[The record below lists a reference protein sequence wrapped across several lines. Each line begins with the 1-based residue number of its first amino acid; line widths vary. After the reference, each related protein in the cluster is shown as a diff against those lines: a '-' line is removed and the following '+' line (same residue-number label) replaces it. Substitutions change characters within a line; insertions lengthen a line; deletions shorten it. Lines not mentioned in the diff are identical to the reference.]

1 MKTPFTLLLIIGCFI
16 YNTSFSAPTIILKL
30 DDLKAPNNTCS
41 SIPALDYLKEKQI
54 KAGFGAIANT
64 FDATS
69 LTTLAPYLNATNG
82 KGEKLFEIWHHGLDH
97 VSPEF
102 LGTTYAYQ
110 KSHFDQ
116 ATLLIKQLLG
126 VQMHTFGTPF
136 NANDATTNT
145 VMSEDPNY
153 KVMLFGNVNFAAS
166 TGIVNLTH
174 RVDMEITAGT
184 LSYDYLVTNYVKYK
198 ETYADYMVLQGHPLL
213 WDAAELEQFKQV
225 IDYLIAQGC
234 EFVQPYEYYR
244 SLSIRNPLNETF
256 ENFGVSTS
264 SVIYKNLNWIASGA
278 TAKVIA
284 NPNKSGVNLSNNVLQ
299 VTRTAID
306 TLSSEK
312 AASGLGYRGVATA
325 SYDMPLTATNC
336 TLELKVLKTVAGKIA
351 ARIFPNTNVNGTS
364 TIITADLPGSPDW
377 QTVQF
382 NLSAF
387 VSTMTATP
395 RFDFEMERIGTVT
408 AQKNALTVL
417 IDDVRLIYS
426 VNSINE
432 SFETTNVNV
441 WKTLPVDRITR
452 EIVANPLSETTN
464 NSAKVVK
471 VTKIGSAD
479 AQYSDLIYTNV
490 YPTTLTKTNS
500 IIQVKVLFR
509 ASDNG
514 AITST
519 KMGIRMGND
528 VLSEIQKT
536 VNVSDNWQTLQ
547 FDYSTLAN
555 YNNLFNQNKDT
566 LSSVFSFLPRM
577 DKLIDG
583 TSSQDSVV
591 AYIDDIKVIANPTA
605 SINEKS
611 PDSQVISY
619 IDPTNSLLKIQ
630 NLPSGPCKV
639 ELTNLSGILCKKS
652 STNSTNSSMDISE
665 LIPGIYIVVCYSNTR
680 KVYVGKVIKQ

>member
-1 MKTPFTLLLIIGCFI
+1 MKTKFTLLFIIGCFI
-16 YNTSFSAPTIILKL
+16 CNTTFAVPTIILKL

-41 SIPALDYLKEKQI
+41 SIPALDYLKTKQI
-54 KAGFGAIANT
+54 KAGFGAIVNT

-69 LTTLAPYLNATNG
+69 LNTLSPYLHATNS
-82 KGEKLFEIWHHGLDH
+82 KGEKLFEIWNHGLDH

-110 KSHFDQ
+110 KAHFDQ
-116 ATLLIKQLLG
+116 ATQLIKQLLG
-126 VQMHTFGTPF
+126 VQMHSFGTPF

-184 LSYDYLVTNYVKYK
+184 LSYDYLVTNYAKYK
-198 ETYADYMVLQGHPLL
+198 DNYADYMVLQGHPLL
-213 WDAAELEQFKQV
+213 WDAAELEQFKQI

-234 EFVQPYEYYR
+234 EFVLPYEYYR
-244 SLSIRNPLNETF
+244 SLSVRNPLNETY
-256 ENFGVSTS
+256 ENFGVSNTS
-264 SVIYKNLNWIASGA
+264 VVYKNLTWTASGA

-284 NPNKSGVNLSNNVLQ
+284 NPNKSGVNMSNNVLQ
-299 VTRTAID
+299 ITRAAID
-306 TLSSEK
+306 TLTSEK
-312 AASGLGYRGVATA
+312 AASGMGYKGVATS

-364 TIITADLPGSPDW
+364 TILLADLPGSPDW

-387 VSTMTATP
+387 VSTMTTTP
-395 RFDFEMERIGTVT
+395 RFDFEMERNGTVA

-426 VNSINE
+426 VNPINE
-432 SFETTNVNV
+432 SFETSNINI
-441 WKTLPVDRITR
+441 WASSPFDRISK
-452 EIVANPLSETTN
+452 EIVANPLVNTLNAS
-464 NSAKVVK
+464 SKVLK
-471 VTKIGSAD
+471 VTKIGSLD
-479 AQYSDLIYTNV
+479 SQSSDLIYTNA

-500 IIQVKVLFR
+500 ILQVKVLFR

-514 AITST
+514 SISSS
-519 KMGIRMGND
+519 KMGIRMGGD
-528 VLSEIQKT
+528 ALSEIQKT
-536 VNVSDNWQTLQ
+536 MSVSDNWQTLQ
-547 FDYSTLAN
+547 FDYSTLTN
-555 YNNLFNQNKDT
+555 YSNLFNQNKDT
-566 LSSVFSFLPRM
+566 LSSVFSFLPRL

-583 TSSQDSVV
+583 TASQDAVV
-591 AYIDDIKVIANPTA
+591 MYVDDVKFVANTTA
-605 SINEKS
+605 SVNDKEQ
-611 PDSQVISY
+611 DSQVVSFV
-619 IDPTNSLLKIQ
+619 DPTNSMLKLQ
-630 NLPSGPCKV
+630 NLPAEFCNV
-639 ELTNLSGILCKKS
+639 ELTNLSGIICKKFT
-652 STNSTNSSMDISE
+652 TNSTNAMADVSA
-665 LIPGIYIVVCYSNTR
+665 LLPGIYLVTCNSKAG
-680 KVYVGKVIKQ
+680 KVYVGKVIKR

>member
-299 VTRTAID
+299 ITRTAID

-387 VSTMTATP
+387 VPTMTATP
-395 RFDFEMERIGTVT
+395 RFDFEMERIGTVA

-426 VNSINE
+426 VNPINE

-452 EIVANPLSETTN
+452 EIVANPFSETTN

-519 KMGIRMGND
+519 NMGIRMGSD

-536 VNVSDNWQTLQ
+536 VNVSDNWQILQ

-566 LSSVFSFLPRM
+566 LSSVFSFFPRM
-577 DKLIDG
+577 DKLIGG

-591 AYIDDIKVIANPTA
+591 VYLDDIKVIANPTA
-605 SINEKS
+605 SINEKPS
-611 PDSQVISY
+611 DSQVISY
-619 IDPTNSLLKIQ
+619 MDPTNSLLKLQ
-630 NLPSGPCKV
+630 NLPAGPCKI

-652 STNSTNSSMDISE
+652 STNSTNFSMDLSE
-665 LIPGIYIVVCYSNTR
+665 LTPGIYIVACYSNAR